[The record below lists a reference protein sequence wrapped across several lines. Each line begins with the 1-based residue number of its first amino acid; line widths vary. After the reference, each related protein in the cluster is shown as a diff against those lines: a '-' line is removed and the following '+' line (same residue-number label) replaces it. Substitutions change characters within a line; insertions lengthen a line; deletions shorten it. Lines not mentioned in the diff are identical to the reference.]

1 LVLADVCAVLLYL
14 AHGVEL
20 FFYIERALW
29 IAAVFAEALVLV
41 RLFREGL
48 IRSYPFFAGFLMALI
63 IGSLVMM
70 QFAFTSRGYAEAYRI
85 CELILFVFRV
95 GVAAELYERICEH
108 FPGIGIFRA
117 GMAAVLISLAAFV
130 AVFTIRP
137 NLVDQWAFPQTM
149 MLIVLR
155 YQGEIFGGALVLTWI
170 FLRFVLSIRQPFRPN
185 VLTHWTIA
193 TIYFGASGAA
203 YLAVLLAGGGKAVFP
218 IGCAMLTVDLGCFFA
233 WFHLMRR
240 SGEELPA
247 FERLSPDQAE
257 AVEHYNRELME
268 TVRALPGEVSARQAE
283 NQDTPVHQA
292 RQR

>member
-1 LVLADVCAVLLYL
+1 VLAGVCAVLLYL
-14 AHGVEL
+14 AHGVEP

-29 IAAVFAEALVLV
+29 IAAVLAEALVLV

-70 QFAFTSRGYAEAYRI
+70 QFDIKGRGYAEAYRI
-85 CELILFVFRV
+85 CELILFIFRL

-117 GMAAVLISLAAFV
+117 GMAAVLIALAAFV
-130 AVFTIRP
+130 AVFTFRP
-137 NLVDQWAFPQTM
+137 NLADQWAFPQTIM
-149 MLIVLR
+149 WVVLR
-155 YQGEIFGGALVLTWI
+155 YQGEIFGGAFVLTWI
-170 FLRFVLSIRQPFRPN
+170 FLRFVLSVRQPFRPN

-203 YLAVLLAGGGKAVFP
+203 YLAFLLAGGGKAVFP
-218 IGCAMLTVDLGCFFA
+218 INSAMLALDLGCFFA
-233 WFHLMRR
+233 WFRLMRR

-247 FERLSPDQAE
+247 FGRLSPNQVE
-257 AVEHYNRELME
+257 AVERYNRALLE
-268 TVRALPGEVSARQAE
+268 TVRSLPGEISARQAE
-283 NQDTPVHQA
+283 NQDTPVHPA